1 MFPSEKYDDRSHER
15 RSHLRLWA
23 LVLCLGLVPTSVPL
37 WGQDQQSQSS
47 SQSPSQA
54 PDTSKPK
61 QDAPAAAG
69 GPGDNVGPYVI
80 PKKKE
85 EEAPPP
91 PRPVTPKKLED
102 MPDYSLKVNVP
113 LVNVDVLVTT
123 KNGQFVPGLKK
134 DNFRIMEDGV
144 PQNISKFTVSEAP
157 VTAVLLVE
165 FASTTWPL

>member
-1 MFPSEKYDDRSHER
+1 MFCSEKYDNRSHKKMTEF
-15 RSHLRLWA
+15 RLWT
-23 LVLCLGLVPTSVPL
+23 LFLCLGLRPTFVPL
-37 WGQDQQSQSS
+37 WGQNQQPASAQPS
-47 SQSPSQA
+47 SQTSQQT

-61 QDAPAAAG
+61 QDAPPEAG

-123 KNGQFVPGLKK
+123 KDGQFVPGLKK
-134 DNFRIMEDGV
+134 DNFRIAEDMRLR
-144 PQNISKFTVSEAP
+144 TR
-157 VTAVLLVE
+157 
-165 FASTTWPL
+165 